1 MLFDSAIWL
10 LRLLVAVPGRDDV
23 ERIIAALVRDPVAS

>member
-23 ERIIAALVRDPVAS
+23 EPVIPALVRDPVVS